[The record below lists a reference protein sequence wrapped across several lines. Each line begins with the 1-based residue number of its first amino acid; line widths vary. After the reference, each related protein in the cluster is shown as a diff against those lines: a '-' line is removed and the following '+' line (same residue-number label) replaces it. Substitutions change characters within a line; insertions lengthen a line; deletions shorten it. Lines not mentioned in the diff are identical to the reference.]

1 MKETQMK
8 LKTIIKRIKEKLENI
23 FKSKGGEQK
32 QINYELIEQHRHE
45 MLLKGQML
53 FPIHY

>member
-1 MKETQMK
+1 MK